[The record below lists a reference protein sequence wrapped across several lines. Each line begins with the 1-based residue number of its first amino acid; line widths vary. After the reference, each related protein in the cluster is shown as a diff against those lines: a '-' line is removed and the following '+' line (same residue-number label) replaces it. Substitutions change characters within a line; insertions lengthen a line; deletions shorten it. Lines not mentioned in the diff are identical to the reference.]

1 MHHYCRNTNVAP
13 ALSGVR
19 EANTKTEKIMRKVSK
34 ILAMMALGATFVTLQ
49 SCTSM
54 MLSATSSYVGDDM
67 YVTHDRAAIQS
78 RIAREQEAARKAEE
92 ARIAQM
98 EALVAAADADAEI
111 DAILGVGSGSN
122 SYDSILA
129 DDYESAYERRLRGFS
144 SSTYNMPSSYYNY
157 RTSDAYFYASSYDP
171 AFYNVMVMGDQV
183 WVEPRYITSMFGTW
197 GMPSL
202 ALTLSIT
209 PYGVGYDSWYWN
221 NVRWRTWY
229 MDPWYRPYYYHF
241 GWNDPWMWYDP
252 WPGYRPHHPPH
263 HHRPSRPAIG
273 GSHRPPR
280 PAISHN
286 AGYGYNRADS
296 PGTRINGRGSTTN
309 RGAGG
314 TGESYRRND
323 PSSSRGNNS
332 YNRNDRNERNNSI
345 FDGGSRGGGSSFGGS
360 SSSGSSNRGGFSG
373 GSSGSSGGGGVRSG
387 GGTSSSS
394 RTR

>member
-1 MHHYCRNTNVAP
+1 M
-13 ALSGVR
+13 
-19 EANTKTEKIMRKVSK
+19 
-34 ILAMMALGATFVTLQ
+34 
-49 SCTSM
+49 
-54 MLSATSSYVGDDM
+54 
-67 YVTHDRAAIQS
+67 
-78 RIAREQEAARKAEE
+78 
-92 ARIAQM
+92 
-98 EALVAAADADAEI
+98 
-111 DAILGVGSGSN
+111 
-122 SYDSILA
+122 
-129 DDYESAYERRLRGFS
+129 
-144 SSTYNMPSSYYNY
+144 
-157 RTSDAYFYASSYDP
+157 
-171 AFYNVMVMGDQV
+171 MVMGDQV

-209 PYGVGYDSWYWN
+209 PYGFGYDSWYWN

-263 HHRPSRPAIG
+263 HHRPNRPAIG

-332 YNRNDRNERNNSI
+332 YNRNDRTERNNSI